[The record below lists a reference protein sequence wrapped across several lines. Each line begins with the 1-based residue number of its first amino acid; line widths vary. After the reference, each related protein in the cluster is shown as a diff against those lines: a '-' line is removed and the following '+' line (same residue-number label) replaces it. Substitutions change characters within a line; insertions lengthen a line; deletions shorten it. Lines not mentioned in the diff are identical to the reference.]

1 MSKQETLSQWAKLK
15 QDEVLSDQ
23 TSVFQRKKT
32 NKNRVICSESE
43 DEG

>member
-23 TSVFQRKKT
+23 ASVFHRKKT
-32 NKNRVICSESE
+32 NKKRVL
-43 DEG
+43 